1 MKPNVLYDFN
11 GSGQHFDNPN
21 PRYLLSIGSTDLI
34 LKHVVIY
41 DENELLQIWYL
52 RRNIYHRKYRL
63 MKNTP
68 IFRDIWLHRT
78 WQKIYWINEECRK
91 NTFVISICHR
101 PREI

>member
-41 DENELLQIWYL
+41 DENELLQFGTSDVIFT
-52 RRNIYHRKYRL
+52 IE
-63 MKNTP
+63 NT
-68 IFRDIWLHRT
+68 D
-78 WQKIYWINEECRK
+78 
-91 NTFVISICHR
+91 
-101 PREI
+101 